1 MSVPRLSAVL
11 RNRTSPLLV
20 SPPQNVPSPAA
31 ENVFDSGS
39 FTPWAPAHR
48 THHPRRH
55 GGAVSRRFVLVAL
68 VSAAAWTPS
77 AAQDMPRRVV
87 SLAPSV
93 TEVLFE
99 AGAGP
104 RVVGVTSYCRFP
116 PDVLALPKVGGY
128 LTPSYEALVALQ
140 PDLVVTLAEHADVE
154 PRIRALGIPILRV
167 DHGSLGGIVR
177 SIEQVGARCGTAA
190 RAKRSADTLRRALD
204 GARRVSAGRRPRVLI
219 CFDRAEDFRRL
230 TAAAPGTIYDDL
242 IAQAGGANVLASAA
256 VSYPTLSP
264 EGVMRLDPD
273 VIIEFSSGAT
283 DAAVLRR
290 QWNRLGSLR
299 AVRNGRVYAFT
310 GEFLSVPG
318 PRFVRFTE
326 VVARSISG
334 ER

>member
-1 MSVPRLSAVL
+1 LRRL
-11 RNRTSPLLV
+11 LL
-20 SPPQNVPSPAA
+20 A
-31 ENVFDSGS
+31 
-39 FTPWAPAHR
+39 
-48 THHPRRH
+48 
-55 GGAVSRRFVLVAL
+55 AL
-68 VSAAAWTPS
+68 VSAAAWTSS
-77 AAQDMPRRVV
+77 AAQDMPRRIV

-104 RVVGVTSYCRFP
+104 RVVGVTSYCRYP

-167 DHGSLGGIVR
+167 DHRSLDGIAR
-177 SIEQVGARCGTAA
+177 SIEQVGERCGMPDRA
-190 RAKRSADTLRRALD
+190 RQAADTLRRALT
-204 GARRVSAGRRPRVLI
+204 GTRRFNAGTRPRVLI

-242 IAQAGGANVLASAA
+242 IAQAGGTNVLSSPT
-256 VSYPTLSP
+256 VSYPTLSA

-273 VIIEFSSGAT
+273 VIIEFSSGAS
-283 DAAVLRR
+283 DAPALRR
-290 QWNRLGSLR
+290 QWSRLDSLR
-299 AVRNGRVYAFT
+299 AVRNGRVYVFT

-318 PRFVRFTE
+318 PRFARFTE
-326 VVARSISG
+326 VIARSISG